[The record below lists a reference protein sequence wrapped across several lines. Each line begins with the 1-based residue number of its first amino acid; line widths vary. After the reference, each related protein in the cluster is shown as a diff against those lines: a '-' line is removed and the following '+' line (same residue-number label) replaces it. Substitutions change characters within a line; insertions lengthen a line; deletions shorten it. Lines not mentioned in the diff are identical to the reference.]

1 MSDKKTI
8 AKTGLIGVINQV
20 IFALLGFISRKLFII
35 YIGTDILGLSGTY
48 TSVLSTLALADLGF
62 DIAVTYALYK
72 PLNEGDEKKINDIMT
87 ALRTI
92 YNVVGSA
99 FIAMSFLALPFLKF
113 FITDMEFKNIYY
125 LYFIM
130 QALASASTYFFAYR
144 RTLLVADKK
153 EYVTK
158 TVDTVGTFIFSIL
171 KILVLVV
178 FKSYLLFVSCS
189 VVQAFVTNIYI
200 YLKCYKVYPFLRNKR
215 KTDKAVVKELL
226 DKIKDIALGKIS
238 GYVYGCTDMILISKI
253 ISTVVAGYYYN
264 YLNVITI
271 IKQLS
276 ANLVG
281 PLAPFIGRSLDKD
294 KDPVNQEKSFR
305 MYTYVRYIV
314 AVVLLVPTVVL
325 IDLFIEIWLGKE
337 FVMESII
344 VFLVCADLYISLVH
358 SSLVDFM
365 NGSGLFKYE
374 KWISLA
380 GAVVNLASSIYL
392 AYTIGLPGVLTGTVI
407 AQGLYWTCRSVV
419 VYDKC
424 FKSKKLFA
432 MYWLRML
439 IYLAVFALCVFA
451 GLKITS
457 FITFDWNILTFVVR
471 GIVCEVLCVAIVGVT
486 FIPSN
491 EHRVAVKWAVD
502 KVKGKLGH
510 GKA

>member
-8 AKTGLIGVINQV
+8 AKTGLIGAINQAV
-20 IFALLGFISRKLFII
+20 FAILGFISRKLFII

-62 DIAVTYALYK
+62 DIAVTYALYN
-72 PLNEGDEKKINDIMT
+72 PLNEGNEKRINAIMR
-87 ALRTI
+87 ALKTI
-92 YNVVGSA
+92 YNVVGTA
-99 FIAMSFLALPFLKF
+99 FVVLSFLALPFLKF
-113 FITDMEFKNIYY
+113 FITDMEFKDIYY

-130 QALASASTYFFAYR
+130 QAFASASTYFFAYR

-158 TVDTVGTFIFSIL
+158 TVDTVGTLVFSIL
-171 KILVLVV
+171 KILVLVL
-178 FKSYLLFVSCS
+178 FKSYLLFVACS

-200 YLKCYKVYPFLRNKR
+200 YVKCSKIYPYLNSKT
-215 KTDKAVVKELL
+215 KTDKNVIKDLL
-226 DKIKDIALGKIS
+226 AKIKDIALGKIS
-238 GYVYGCTDMILISKI
+238 GYVYGCTDMLLISKL

-281 PLAPFIGRSLDKD
+281 PLAPFIGRSLDQD

-305 MYTYVRYIV
+305 MYTYIRYLV

-325 IDLFIEIWLGKE
+325 VDLFIEIWLGPE
-337 FVMESII
+337 FVMERII
-344 VFLVCADLYISLVH
+344 VILVCADLYISLVH

-365 NGSGLFKYE
+365 NGSGLFNYE

-380 GAVVNLASSIYL
+380 GAVVNLGTSIYL
-392 AYTIGLPGVLTGTVI
+392 ALNIGLPGVLAGTVI
-407 AQGLYWTCRSVV
+407 AQVVYWTCRSIV

-424 FKSKKLFA
+424 FKSKSLFA
-432 MYWLRML
+432 KYWLRMF
-439 IYLAVFALCVFA
+439 IYLVIFTGCVFA
-451 GLKITS
+451 CIKVCSYVNFEWKI
-457 FITFDWNILTFVVR
+457 ITFIVR
-471 GIVCEVLCVAIVGVT
+471 GIICELLCGVIVGVA

-491 EHRVAVKWAVD
+491 EHRVAVKW
-502 KVKGKLGH
+502 GLNKLKRKNG
-510 GKA
+510 